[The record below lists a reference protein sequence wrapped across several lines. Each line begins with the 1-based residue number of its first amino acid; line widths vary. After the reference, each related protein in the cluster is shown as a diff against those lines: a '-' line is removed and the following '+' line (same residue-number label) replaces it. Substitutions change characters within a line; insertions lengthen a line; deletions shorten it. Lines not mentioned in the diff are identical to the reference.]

1 MSRYSSFMP
10 HLIRSIEGPSCAL
23 FIIPTLYHTYSMHS
37 AHPFHVILLIFYNG
51 FYQFP
56 ETVYDVPLMK
66 QILLLAFVGAHSLA
80 TAKKSF
86 LLIVAD
92 QSK

>member
-1 MSRYSSFMP
+1 MP
-10 HLIRSIEGPSCAL
+10 HLIRSIIEGPSCAL
-23 FIIPTLYHTYSMHS
+23 FIIPTLY
-37 AHPFHVILLIFYNG
+37 VILLIFYNG
-51 FYQFP
+51 FYQFL